1 MMLCGSLFNLQ
12 ERHRLPEQMDQV
24 DLPADDH
31 RAALT
36 SLARLNWYSRS
47 SQILAGPIQQTAAAQ
62 PGTRPLR
69 VLDLACGGG
78 DVLLSLARRMQR
90 WGLKIEWT
98 GLDISDVAVA
108 HAREQAKLLS
118 LPVQFLQADVLHG
131 DWPKHC
137 DVVMCSLFLHHL
149 DESQAL
155 ALLTRMGSEA
165 SQQVLISDL
174 KRSCIGYVLAQAAC
188 RLLSRSSVVH
198 YDGPVSV
205 AGAFTMAEVQA
216 LAEQAGLRQA
226 SVQARWPQRW
236 LLNWSRA

>member
-1 MMLCGSLFNLQ
+1 MLCGSFFNLQ

-31 RAALT
+31 RAALA
-36 SLARLNWYSRS
+36 SLARLNWFSRS
-47 SQILAGPIQQTAAAQ
+47 SQILAGPIRKTAAAHT
-62 PGTRPLR
+62 GTSPLR
-69 VLDLACGGG
+69 ILDLACGGG

-90 WGLKIEWT
+90 QGLKIEWI
-98 GLDISDVAVA
+98 GLDISNVAVA
-108 HAREQAKLLS
+108 HAREQARRLDVS
-118 LPVQFLQADVLHG
+118 VQFIQADVLQG
-131 DWPKHC
+131 DWPENC

-149 DESQAL
+149 EESQAL

-165 SQQVLISDL
+165 RQQVLINDL
-174 KRSCIGYVLAQAAC
+174 KRSRLGYVLAQAAC

-205 AGAFTMAEVQA
+205 AGAFTIAEVRA

-226 SVQARWPQRW
+226 KVESRWPQRW
-236 LLNWSRA
+236 LLDWSRA